1 METDSETEPAPP
13 QFYFCPK
20 PEPKLKPPC
29 SDDEKRQIAERQV
42 VRKCKHKASRPY
54 HQFVYQISIERER
67 IQEEHEHEECASA
80 PDISTKSYENFKNT
94 WTRRGIW
101 DKRWDVLPG
110 MSWKHERPFEEI
122 VREEMGN
129 DPTPATPLMDGSDE
143 APSIRIF
150 GSHSLA
156 QSNERQVPG
165 ASSSSQQGPP
175 VDIASAGSETGTVGK
190 RSLSAP
196 NSPPP
201 SSG

>member
-1 METDSETEPAPP
+1 MQTDLETEPAPP
-13 QFYFCPK
+13 QPCFYPK
-20 PEPKLKPPC
+20 PEPKLKPLK
-29 SDDEKRQIAERQV
+29 SDVEKQHIAERQV
-42 VRKCKHKASRPY
+42 VRKCKREASRPY

-80 PDISTKSYENFKNT
+80 PDINTKSYENVKNT

-110 MSWKHERPFEEI
+110 MSWKHEPPFEEI
-122 VREEMGN
+122 VREEMGD
-129 DPTPATPLMDGSDE
+129 DPTPTTPLMDGSDE

-156 QSNERQVPG
+156 QSNERQVPV
-165 ASSSSQQGPP
+165 ALSPSQQGLP
-175 VDIASAGSETGTVGK
+175 VDIASAGPKTGTAGK
-190 RSLSAP
+190 LSLSAP